1 MHVLI
6 VFFLSG
12 IWFFAIG
19 TEPEFEL
26 NTAEDPYSST
36 EGQGKQSYL
45 ILHFQSISILAKYR
59 IRFKCLLSVVRVI
72 LSDACSIFVA
82 YIT

>member
-1 MHVLI
+1 MCIASMLVLI
-6 VFFLSG
+6 AFFLSG

-36 EGQGKQSYL
+36 EGQGKRL
-45 ILHFQSISILAKYR
+45 ILCFQSISILA
-59 IRFKCLLSVVRVI
+59 LSHTI
-72 LSDACSIFVA
+72 QMSFISS
-82 YIT
+82 

>member
-1 MHVLI
+1 LRIDALVLI

-19 TEPEFEL
+19 TEPEFET
-26 NTAEDPYSST
+26 NTAEDLYPST

-45 ILHFQSISILAKYR
+45 NL
-59 IRFKCLLSVVRVI
+59 
-72 LSDACSIFVA
+72 
-82 YIT
+82 

>member
-1 MHVLI
+1 MCIASMLVLI
-6 VFFLSG
+6 AFFLSG

-19 TEPEFEL
+19 TEPVSEP

-45 ILHFQSISILAKYR
+45 ILRFQSISILAKYR
-59 IRFKCLLSVVRVI
+59 I
-72 LSDACSIFVA
+72 
-82 YIT
+82 

>member
-1 MHVLI
+1 MCIASMHVLI

-26 NTAEDPYSST
+26 NTAEDRYPST
-36 EGQGKQSYL
+36 EGQGKHH
-45 ILHFQSISILAKYR
+45 I
-59 IRFKCLLSVVRVI
+59 
-72 LSDACSIFVA
+72 
-82 YIT
+82 

>member
-1 MHVLI
+1 MSYHHACLRIDAFILI
-6 VFFLSG
+6 AFFLSG

-19 TEPEFEL
+19 TEPKSEP

-45 ILHFQSISILAKYR
+45 NL
-59 IRFKCLLSVVRVI
+59 
-72 LSDACSIFVA
+72 
-82 YIT
+82 

>member
-1 MHVLI
+1 MSI

-19 TEPEFEL
+19 TGRVFEM
-26 NTAEDPYSST
+26 NTAKDMYPSI

-45 ILHFQSISILAKYR
+45 NL
-59 IRFKCLLSVVRVI
+59 
-72 LSDACSIFVA
+72 
-82 YIT
+82 

>member
-1 MHVLI
+1 MLI
-6 VFFLSG
+6 TFFLSG

-36 EGQGKQSYL
+36 EGQGKHH
-45 ILHFQSISILAKYR
+45 I
-59 IRFKCLLSVVRVI
+59 
-72 LSDACSIFVA
+72 
-82 YIT
+82 

>member
-1 MHVLI
+1 MSYHHVCLRIDALVLI

-19 TEPEFEL
+19 TEPEFES

-36 EGQGKQSYL
+36 EGQASNH
-45 ILHFQSISILAKYR
+45 I
-59 IRFKCLLSVVRVI
+59 
-72 LSDACSIFVA
+72 
-82 YIT
+82 

>member
-1 MHVLI
+1 MRIASILALN

-26 NTAEDPYSST
+26 NTAEDLYPFT
-36 EGQGKQSYL
+36 EGQGKHH
-45 ILHFQSISILAKYR
+45 I
-59 IRFKCLLSVVRVI
+59 
-72 LSDACSIFVA
+72 
-82 YIT
+82 

>member
-1 MHVLI
+1 MLI
-6 VFFLSG
+6 AFFLSG

-19 TEPEFEL
+19 TEPEFET

-45 ILHFQSISILAKYR
+45 NL
-59 IRFKCLLSVVRVI
+59 
-72 LSDACSIFVA
+72 
-82 YIT
+82 

>member
-1 MHVLI
+1 MQTLVHPKPSQYDLHVIGFILGILNLSYHHACLRIDALVLI

-19 TEPEFEL
+19 TEPEFET
-26 NTAEDPYSST
+26 NTAEDLYPSI

-45 ILHFQSISILAKYR
+45 NL
-59 IRFKCLLSVVRVI
+59 
-72 LSDACSIFVA
+72 
-82 YIT
+82 